1 MDLAIAK
8 RTRSSIVEELF
19 DPPGFV
25 RTAVAMIVTSAEL
38 FPASCTT
45 RRNRTRTVHPL
56 TFVEAGRVTVFG
68 ACPSVRDGVELF
80 PNHSKLSLFENPTR
94 CADFPM
100 EFMNALYTSLLQ
112 DSIDDWAAS
121 LQTDLPAM
129 MFVRR
134 VACEVYAIAPPTS
147 IMAAPISTTA
157 VARTNPDFS
166 LVFPMASP
174 SRCRSAALCRTAGP
188 LSARH
193 GLGRLAR
200 QAGAAR

>member
-1 MDLAIAK
+1 MD
-8 RTRSSIVEELF
+8 EPLF
-19 DPPGFV
+19 EVNDLKVAYRRPGHAPLM
-25 RTAVAMIVTSAEL
+25 AVKGVTFTLQAGDCMII
-38 FPASCTT
+38 
-45 RRNRTRTVHPL
+45 
-56 TFVEAGRVTVFG
+56 AGRSDLFTPRQPSDDFMVDVIYVTQEFIQVCTPQSNYG
-68 ACPSVRDGVELF
+68 VRG
-80 PNHSKLSLFENPTR
+80 HLSLFENPTR